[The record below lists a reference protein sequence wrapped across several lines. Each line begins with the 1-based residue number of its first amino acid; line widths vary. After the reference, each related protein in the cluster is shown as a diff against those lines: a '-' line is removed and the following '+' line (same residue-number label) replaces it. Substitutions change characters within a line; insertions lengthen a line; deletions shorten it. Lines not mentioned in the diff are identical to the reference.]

1 MARIWIGAGL
11 ALALAGCSEMA
22 LLDGAEAPALVPIPA
37 AAPAPAPAPAAPVS
51 TVAPAPR
58 IEPLAPILAAG
69 ETGALD
75 PDEGARLLARAAALR
90 ARAEQFR

>member
-22 LLDGAEAPALVPIPA
+22 LLDTSEAPALVPIPA
-37 AAPAPAPAPAAPVS
+37 AAAPAPAPAAPVA

-69 ETGALD
+69 ETGTLD

>member
-22 LLDGAEAPALVPIPA
+22 LLDTSEAPALVPIPA
-37 AAPAPAPAPAAPVS
+37 AAPATAPAAPVA

-69 ETGALD
+69 ETGTLD

>member
-22 LLDGAEAPALVPIPA
+22 LLDTSEAPALVPIPA
-37 AAPAPAPAPAAPVS
+37 AAPAPAPAAPVA

-69 ETGALD
+69 ETGTLD

>member
-37 AAPAPAPAPAAPVS
+37 AAPAPAPAAPVS

>member
-1 MARIWIGAGL
+1 
-11 ALALAGCSEMA
+11 
-22 LLDGAEAPALVPIPA
+22 
-37 AAPAPAPAPAAPVS
+37 VS